1 MRTNVIATLEE
12 MRLRTKLVSHERN
25 EATPF
30 RPCSHTV
37 DVAATG
43 ADADEDRQPVIMAC
57 TPGWNSTY

>member
-1 MRTNVIATLEE
+1 MRTTVIATLEE
-12 MRLRTKLVSHERN
+12 MRLRTKLVPERN

-37 DVAATG
+37 DVAATQT
-43 ADADEDRQPVIMAC
+43 DADEDRQPVIMAC